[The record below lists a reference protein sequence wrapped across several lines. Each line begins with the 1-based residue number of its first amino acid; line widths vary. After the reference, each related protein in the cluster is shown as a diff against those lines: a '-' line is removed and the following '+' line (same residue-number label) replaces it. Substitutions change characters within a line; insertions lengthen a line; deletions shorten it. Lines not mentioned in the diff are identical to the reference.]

1 MISAIF
7 WCLALTKIQVWEK
20 GNDLSVIFCWKPAKF
35 SIYQTTARDIFDLNK
50 NEIFL
55 VQWIVMI
62 SCSVT
67 FVNCQNFTR
76 EKKFVDHGISKI
88 CVKFKKFTFDYKK
101 FHRSSIDTVLLVNWF
116 IEEQWIERS
125 YTYWA
130 GKSTMQSFL
139 YLCGVMIV
147 LRKRSTFA
155 YNVIKSRFL

>member
-76 EKKFVDHGISKI
+76 EKNSSTMASRKFVLNLKNSHLITRNFTGRASTLYSSSTDSSKNSELREVTHTGQVNRRCNRSYI
-88 CVKFKKFTFDYKK
+88 CV
-101 FHRSSIDTVLLVNWF
+101 VLWLCYAKD
-116 IEEQWIERS
+116 RHS
-125 YTYWA
+125 P
-130 GKSTMQSFL
+130 TMS
-139 YLCGVMIV
+139 
-147 LRKRSTFA
+147 
-155 YNVIKSRFL
+155 